1 MTDASAEAT
10 SRADRERLV
19 TLSDGIYAI
28 AMTLL
33 VLDLRIP
40 QHLNDQA
47 FREALRSTWPNL
59 GSAAL
64 SFAVLAGFW
73 RDQRRILAPLS
84 AVSPLVTRLT
94 LLGLGLAA
102 VLPYPTTLL
111 AEYASHPQTIVLYA
125 GTIAAVDA
133 VHVTVLLL
141 TRGQTRPSP
150 DAPASAARRA
160 FTAQLVAST
169 VVFTVSIAVAFYDTG
184 VAMLTWVAVV
194 PAHHFI
200 AYRSRAGKL

>member
-10 SRADRERLV
+10 SRADTERLV

-40 QHLNDQA
+40 AHLSGAA
-47 FREALRSTWPNL
+47 FQEALRSTWPNL

-111 AEYASHPQTIVLYA
+111 AEYASHPQTIALYA

-141 TRGQTRPSP
+141 TRRQSPPSL
-150 DAPASAARRA
+150 DTAASAARRA
-160 FTAQLVAST
+160 FTAQLVSST

-184 VAMLTWVAVV
+184 IAMLTWVAVI

-200 AYRSRAGKL
+200 AYRGRTGKL

>member
-1 MTDASAEAT
+1 MSRSGTD
-10 SRADRERLV
+10 RLI

-40 QHLNDQA
+40 PNLESGA
-47 FREALRSTWPNL
+47 FHQALRETWPNF
-59 GSAAL
+59 GAAAL

-73 RDQRRILAPLS
+73 RDQRRILAPLT
-84 AVSPLVTRLT
+84 AVGPLVTRLT

-102 VLPYPTTLL
+102 VLPFPTVLL
-111 AEYASHPQTIVLYA
+111 AEYSAHPETIALYA

-133 VHVTVLLL
+133 VHVAVLLL
-141 TRGQTRPSP
+141 TQRQAHPSP
-150 DAPASAARRA
+150 AAPAFDDRRR

-169 VVFTVSIAVAFYDTG
+169 AIFSVSIPVALYDTKA
-184 VAMLTWVAVV
+184 AMLTWLAVI
-194 PAHHFI
+194 PAHHLL
-200 AYRSRAGKL
+200 ARRTREAHT